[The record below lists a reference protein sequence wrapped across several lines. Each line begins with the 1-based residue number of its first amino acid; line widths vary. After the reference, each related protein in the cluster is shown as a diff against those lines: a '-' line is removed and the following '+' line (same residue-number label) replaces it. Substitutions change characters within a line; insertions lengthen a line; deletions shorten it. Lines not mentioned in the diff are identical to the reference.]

1 MRHGNKVNHLGRK
14 TGHLKAMLSN
24 MACSLLEHKRITTTL
39 AKAKSL
45 RVFVEPILTK
55 SKNDTTHSRRLV
67 FSHLQNK
74 EIVTELFRDIAL
86 KIATRN
92 GGYTR
97 IIRTGFRLGD
107 NAEMCIIE
115 LVDYNDIYTNEKA
128 KKTTRRS
135 RRGGGAT
142 TPSVSGETD
151 VEDVVSD
158 EVVAEDTVVQDAI
171 VEDVVSEEVVV
182 EETVTEDTVTEEV
195 VFEEVVVE
203 ETVVEDVVSEEV
215 VVEETVTEDTVT
227 EEVVS
232 EEVVVEETV
241 VEEVVAEE
249 VVVEEAVVEEAV
261 VEDTVSAEVVVEEA
275 VSEEPVIEETTPET
289 PAEDSTE
296 EEKKEEN

>member
-74 EIVTELFRDIAL
+74 EVVTELFRDIAL

-115 LVDYNDIYTNEKA
+115 LVDYNEIYTNEKV

-151 VEDVVSD
+151 DEDVVYD
-158 EVVAEDTVVQDAI
+158 EVVTEETVVQDAI
-171 VEDVVSEEVVV
+171 VEEAVSEEVVI
-182 EETVTEDTVTEEV
+182 EET
-195 VFEEVVVE
+195 VVE

-215 VVEETVTEDTVT
+215 VVEEVVVEEAVAEEAVVEDTVT
-227 EEVVS
+227 EEVVA
-232 EEVVVEETV
+232 EEVVSEEAVAEEALVEDTV
-241 VEEVVAEE
+241 TEEVVAEE
-249 VVVEEAVVEEAV
+249 VVV
-261 VEDTVSAEVVVEEA
+261 
-275 VSEEPVIEETTPET
+275 EEPVIEETTPET

>member
-74 EIVTELFRDIAL
+74 EVVTELFRDIAL

-115 LVDYNDIYTNEKA
+115 LVDYNEIYTNEKA

-142 TPSVSGETD
+142 TSSVSGETD

-158 EVVAEDTVVQDAI
+158 EVVAEETVDQDAI
-171 VEDVVSEEVVV
+171 VEEAVAEEAVAEEAVVEDTVVEEAVAEEAVVEEVVA
-182 EETVTEDTVTEEV
+182 EEA
-195 VFEEVVVE
+195 
-203 ETVVEDVVSEEV
+203 VVEDSI
-215 VVEETVTEDTVT
+215 T
-227 EEVVS
+227 EEA
-232 EEVVVEETV
+232 V

-249 VVVEEAVVEEAV
+249 VVAEEVVAE
-261 VEDTVSAEVVVEEA
+261 EVVV
-275 VSEEPVIEETTPET
+275 EEPVIEETTPET

>member
-74 EIVTELFRDIAL
+74 EVVTELFRDIAL

-151 VEDVVSD
+151 VE
-158 EVVAEDTVVQDAI
+158 E
-171 VEDVVSEEVVV
+171 VVSEEAVV
-182 EETVTEDTVTEEV
+182 EDTVTEEV
-195 VFEEVVVE
+195 VTEEVVVE
-203 ETVVEDVVSEEV
+203 ET
-215 VVEETVTEDTVT
+215 
-227 EEVVS
+227 
-232 EEVVVEETV
+232 VVEETV

-249 VVVEEAVVEEAV
+249 VVVEETV
-261 VEDTVSAEVVVEEA
+261 VEDAIVEEVVAEEAVVEEA

>member
-74 EIVTELFRDIAL
+74 EVVTELFRDIAL

-182 EETVTEDTVTEEV
+182 EETVTEE
-195 VFEEVVVE
+195 
-203 ETVVEDVVSEEV
+203 VVSEEV
-215 VVEETVTEDTVT
+215 VVEETVTE
-227 EEVVS
+227 
-232 EEVVVEETV
+232 
-241 VEEVVAEE
+241 EVVAEE
-249 VVVEEAVVEEAV
+249 VVSEETVVEEAV
-261 VEDTVSAEVVVEEA
+261 VEDTVTEEAVVEDTVTEEVVTEEVVVEEA

>member
-74 EIVTELFRDIAL
+74 EVVTELFRDIAL

-158 EVVAEDTVVQDAI
+158 EVVAEDTVV
-171 VEDVVSEEVVV
+171 EEVLA
-182 EETVTEDTVTEEV
+182 ED
-195 VFEEVVVE
+195 
-203 ETVVEDVVSEEV
+203 
-215 VVEETVTEDTVT
+215 
-227 EEVVS
+227 VVS

-241 VEEVVAEE
+241 VEEVLAEEVVTEEVVSEEVVAEE
-249 VVVEEAVVEEAV
+249 VVTEEVVSEEV
-261 VEDTVSAEVVVEEA
+261 VSEEVVVEEA

>member
-74 EIVTELFRDIAL
+74 EVVTELFRDIAL

-151 VEDVVSD
+151 VEDVVTD
-158 EVVAEDTVVQDAI
+158 EVVAEETVVQDTI
-171 VEDVVSEEVVV
+171 VEEVASEEALAEVVV
-182 EETVTEDTVTEEV
+182 EDT
-195 VFEEVVVE
+195 
-203 ETVVEDVVSEEV
+203 
-215 VVEETVTEDTVT
+215 DT
-227 EEVVS
+227 
-232 EEVVVEETV
+232 
-241 VEEVVAEE
+241 
-249 VVVEEAVVEEAV
+249 EEAV
-261 VEDTVSAEVVVEEA
+261 VEDTVTEEAVVEEVVAEEVVVEEA

>member
-74 EIVTELFRDIAL
+74 EVVTELFRDIAL

-115 LVDYNDIYTNEKA
+115 LVDYNEIYTNEKA

-158 EVVAEDTVVQDAI
+158 EVVTEETVVQDAI

-182 EETVTEDTVTEEV
+182 EDTVAEEAVEETIIEDTV
-195 VFEEVVVE
+195 VVE
-203 ETVVEDVVSEEV
+203 A
-215 VVEETVTEDTVT
+215 
-227 EEVVS
+227 
-232 EEVVVEETV
+232 VVEETV
-241 VEEVVAEE
+241 VEEEE
-249 VVVEEAVVEEAV
+249 VVAEEAVVEEAV
-261 VEDTVSAEVVVEEA
+261 VEDTVTEEVVVGET
-275 VSEEPVIEETTPET
+275 VSEESVIEETTPET
-289 PAEDSTE
+289 PAEE
-296 EEKKEEN
+296 EKKEEKKEEN

>member
-74 EIVTELFRDIAL
+74 EVVTELFRDIAL

-115 LVDYNDIYTNEKA
+115 LVDYNEIYTNEKA

-158 EVVAEDTVVQDAI
+158 EVVTEETVVQDAI

-182 EETVTEDTVTEEV
+182 EDTVVVEAVVEDTVV
-195 VFEEVVVE
+195 VEAVVE
-203 ETVVEDVVSEEV
+203 ETVEEEEEEV
-215 VVEETVTEDTVT
+215 VAEEA
-227 EEVVS
+227 
-232 EEVVVEETV
+232 VVEETV

-249 VVVEEAVVEEAV
+249 AV
-261 VEDTVSAEVVVEEA
+261 VEDTVTEEVVVGET
-275 VSEEPVIEETTPET
+275 VSEESVIEETTPET

>member
-74 EIVTELFRDIAL
+74 EVVTELFRDIAL

-158 EVVAEDTVVQDAI
+158 EVVTEETVVQDAI

-182 EETVTEDTVTEEV
+182 EDTVAEEAVEETIIEDTVVVEV
-195 VFEEVVVE
+195 VAEEAIVEDTVSEEAVTEEVVVE
-203 ETVVEDVVSEEV
+203 ETVVEEA
-215 VVEETVTEDTVT
+215 VT

-232 EEVVVEETV
+232 EEVVVEE
-241 VEEVVAEE
+241 
-249 VVVEEAVVEEAV
+249 AVVE
-261 VEDTVSAEVVVEEA
+261 EVVVEEA
-275 VSEEPVIEETTPET
+275 VSEETTPET
-289 PAEDSTE
+289 PTEDSTE

>member
-74 EIVTELFRDIAL
+74 EVVTELFRDIAL

-142 TPSVSGETD
+142 TSSVSGETD

-158 EVVAEDTVVQDAI
+158 EVVAEDAI
-171 VEDVVSEEVVV
+171 VEDVVAEEA
-182 EETVTEDTVTEEV
+182 
-195 VFEEVVVE
+195 
-203 ETVVEDVVSEEV
+203 
-215 VVEETVTEDTVT
+215 
-227 EEVVS
+227 
-232 EEVVVEETV
+232 V
-241 VEEVVAEE
+241 VEEVVA
-249 VVVEEAVVEEAV
+249 EEAVVEEAV
-261 VEDTVSAEVVVEEA
+261 VEDTVTEEAVVEDTVTEEVVVEDTVTEEVVVEDTVTEEA

>member
-74 EIVTELFRDIAL
+74 EVVTELFRDIAL

-142 TPSVSGETD
+142 SPSVSGETD
-151 VEDVVSD
+151 VENVVSD
-158 EVVAEDTVVQDAI
+158 EVVAEDTVVQEAI

-182 EETVTEDTVTEEV
+182 EETVVEEVLAEEAVVEDAVAEEAVVEEVVTEEV
-195 VFEEVVVE
+195 VTEEVVA
-203 ETVVEDVVSEEV
+203 EEV
-215 VVEETVTEDTVT
+215 VT

-232 EEVVVEETV
+232 EEVVT
-241 VEEVVAEE
+241 EEVVSE
-249 VVVEEAVVEEAV
+249 
-261 VEDTVSAEVVVEEA
+261 EVVVEEA

-289 PAEDSTE
+289 PTEDSTE
-296 EEKKEEN
+296 EKKKEEN